1 LADAARETGS
11 ALDERRLRSLIDV
24 GRTLLSNLDV
34 EAVLRQ
40 LLDVACELT
49 DARYAAVGIL
59 NERREELER
68 FITLGIDD
76 ETRAEIGDLPRG
88 RGVLGILISEPHPL
102 RLDDVGHHPRSFGFP
117 PGHPPMRTF
126 LGVPI
131 LIRGEAFGNLYL
143 TEKEDGEPFTLA
155 DEQSAMVLADWAAI
169 AIDNA
174 RLYKT
179 VWDRRQELE
188 RAVAGLEATTEIA
201 RALGGETEL
210 ERVLELI
217 TKRGRALVDARAAV
231 IVLAQGVELE
241 VAAVAGEADAR
252 AIGLRIP
259 AKSILW
265 GDVVRS
271 GRTHLRDEAPGILVE
286 PSELGLDAL
295 AALMVPLVFRG
306 KTLGVLAAF
315 DRVVD
320 GPGFSSEDERLIRS
334 FASTAATAVHTAQS
348 VEEDRLRRS
357 LEASEQERRRWAR
370 ELHDETLQGLG
381 GLRVLLASAV
391 KRGGDAL
398 EKAAREAIDQTTEQI
413 ESLRALIA
421 ELRPAAL
428 DELGLEPAI
437 RGLADRTAATQ
448 GLAIDVET
456 DLGGSDADFRL
467 DPECETVIYRLV
479 QEALNNVAKHARA
492 QHVTVKLTR
501 VSGQVQI
508 EIRDDGHGFDP
519 EVTDG
524 GFGLMGMRERA
535 ALVGGTV
542 EIESRPGE
550 GTAVRAVFSA
560 RPARAAQ

>member
-1 LADAARETGS
+1 LTEAAGETGS

-40 LLDVACELT
+40 LLEVACELT

-102 RLDDVGHHPRSFGFP
+102 RLDDVGHHARSFGFP

-131 LIRGEAFGNLYL
+131 LIRSEAFGNLYL
-143 TEKEDGEPFTLA
+143 TEKEGGESFTLA

-174 RLYKT
+174 RLYQT

-210 ERVLELI
+210 KRVLELI

-231 IVLAQGVELE
+231 IVLAQGLELE
-241 VAAVAGEADAR
+241 IAAVAGEADAR

-271 GRTHLRDEAPGILVE
+271 GRTHLRDEPPGTLVE

-306 KTLGVLAAF
+306 RTLGVLAAF

-334 FASTAATAVHTAQS
+334 FASSAATAVHTAQS

-381 GLRVLLASAV
+381 GLRMLLSSAM

-398 EKAAREAIDQTTEQI
+398 ERAAREAIDQTTEQI
-413 ESLRALIA
+413 ENLRALIA

-437 RGLADRTAATQ
+437 RGLAERTAATQ
-448 GLAIDVET
+448 GLVIDVET
-456 DLGGSDADFRL
+456 DLGGSDAPDFRL
-467 DPECETVIYRLV
+467 DPECETVVYRLV
-479 QEALNNVAKHARA
+479 QEALNNVGKHASA
-492 QHVTVKLTR
+492 QHATVKLIR
-501 VSGQVQI
+501 VGGHIQV
-508 EIRDDGHGFDP
+508 EVRDDGDGFDP
-519 EVTDG
+519 EMTDG

-550 GTAVRAVFSA
+550 GTAVRAIFSA
-560 RPARAAQ
+560 

>member
-1 LADAARETGS
+1 LAEAAREADS

-34 EAVLRQ
+34 EAVLHQ
-40 LLDVACELT
+40 LLEVACELT
-49 DARYAAVGIL
+49 GARYAAVGIL
-59 NERREELER
+59 DERREELER

-88 RGVLGILISEPHPL
+88 RGVLGVLISEPHPL

-117 PGHPPMRTF
+117 PGHPPMKTF

-131 LIRGEAFGNLYL
+131 LVRGEAFGNLYL
-143 TEKEDGEPFTLA
+143 TEKEGGYPFTLA
-155 DEQSAMVLADWAAI
+155 DQQSTMVLADWAAI

-210 ERVLELI
+210 DRVLELI
-217 TKRGRALVDARAAV
+217 TKRGRALVEARALV

-241 VAAVAGEADAR
+241 VAAVAGEADDR
-252 AIGLRIP
+252 AIGMRIP
-259 AKSILW
+259 AESILW

-271 GRTHLRDEAPGILVE
+271 GRAHLRDEAPGVRVE

-295 AALMVPLVFRG
+295 AALLVPLVFRG

-315 DRVVD
+315 DRLVA
-320 GPGFSSEDERLIRS
+320 GPGFSGEDERLIRS
-334 FASTAATAVHTAQS
+334 FASSAATAVQTAKS
-348 VEEDRLRRS
+348 VEEDRLRQS

-381 GLRVLLASAV
+381 GLRMLLSSAV
-391 KRGGDAL
+391 KRGGDAI
-398 EKAAREAIDQTTEQI
+398 ERAAREAIDQTTEQI

-448 GLAIDVET
+448 GLAIDVQT
-456 DLGGSDADFRL
+456 DLGGSDASDPRL
-467 DPECETVIYRLV
+467 EPECETVIYRLV
-479 QEALNNVAKHARA
+479 QEALNNVAKHAHA
-492 QHVTVKLTR
+492 QHATVKLGR
-501 VSGQVQI
+501 VSGQIQV
-508 EIRDDGHGFDP
+508 EVRDDGDGFDP
-519 EVTDG
+519 ELTDG

-542 EIESRPGE
+542 EIDSRPGE

-560 RPARAAQ
+560 